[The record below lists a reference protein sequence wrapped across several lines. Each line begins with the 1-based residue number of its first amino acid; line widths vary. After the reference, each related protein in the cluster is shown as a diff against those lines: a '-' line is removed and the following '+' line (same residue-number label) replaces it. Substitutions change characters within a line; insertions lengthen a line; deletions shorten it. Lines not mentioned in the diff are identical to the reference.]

1 MGWYLSLIHIFNSVQ
16 ANTITIS
23 LQAAFGLDRFVM
35 GCIIAALTG
44 IVIFG
49 GVARIAKVA
58 EWMVP
63 IMAGLYL
70 LIALGVT
77 LMNIETVSYTH
88 LDVYK
93 RQVLWR

>member
-1 MGWYLSLIHIFNSVQ
+1 MPFLISVTFGLIFNSVQ

-70 LIALGVT
+70 LIALGRD
-77 LMNIETVSYTH
+77 LDEYRETAAGFQ
-88 LDVYK
+88 
-93 RQVLWR
+93 R